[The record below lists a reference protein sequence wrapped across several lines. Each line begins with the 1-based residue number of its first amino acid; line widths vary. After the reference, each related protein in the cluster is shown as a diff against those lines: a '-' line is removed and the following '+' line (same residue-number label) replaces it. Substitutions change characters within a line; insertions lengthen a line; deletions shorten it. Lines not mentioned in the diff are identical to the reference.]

1 MTKLTENLKRMLN
14 ALAYAHAG
22 ENLPLSEKGRYLNKS
37 IAADLGASSQ
47 AAVPIPAQKQV
58 ALYMGSEMPEA
69 MMDYAVQTCVRLQ
82 HGLTV
87 LTFQTEGRAREL
99 LERYAATLASSGI
112 SMQLVSLAGDPLVGL
127 ARYLRRHPAVAFLVC
142 NETGF
147 LGRGFLNGTQRQDLL
162 PVPVVLVSP
171 HRESAQRDL
180 PGEKAG
186 TQRVA

>member
-22 ENLPLSEKGRYLNKS
+22 ENLTLSQKVRYLSKS
-37 IAADLGASSQ
+37 KAVDLRESRQ
-47 AAVPIPAQKQV
+47 APVPVPAQKQV

-87 LTFQTEGRAREL
+87 LSFQTESHAREL
-99 LERYAATLASSGI
+99 LDRYAATLASSGI

-127 ARYLRRHPAVAFLVC
+127 ARYLRRHSAVAFLVC

-171 HRESAQRDL
+171 HRQSAQRDL
-180 PGEKAG
+180 SDENVG

>member
-37 IAADLGASSQ
+37 IAADLGALSP
-47 AAVPIPAQKQV
+47 AAPVAAQKQV

-87 LTFQTEGRAREL
+87 LTFETEGHAREL
-99 LERYAATLASSGI
+99 LGRYAATLASSGI
-112 SMQLVSLAGDPLVGL
+112 AMQLVSLAGDPLVGL
-127 ARYLRRHPAVAFLVC
+127 SRYLRRHPAVAFLVC

-171 HRESAQRDL
+171 QRESAQRDL
-180 PGEKAG
+180 SGENVG